1 MTEFGQAP
9 VLAAADFQRLRALV
23 FAASGIQL
31 AESKRHLVASR
42 LWSRLRAL
50 QLSSYA
56 EYVTLLDGQGQE
68 REQAL
73 ALDALTTHETSFFR
87 ESQHFPAIVEH
98 GKAARP
104 GRRFRVW
111 SAACSTG
118 EEAWSIAMLLAAR
131 YPPGSWE
138 ILGTDVSA
146 PSVEAASR
154 ALYAL
159 ERSATI
165 PPELLKR
172 FCRKGRDQYE
182 GTFLIDAAL
191 RESVSFSVANLCEP
205 QPMVLGS
212 FNVIVLRNVLIYFE
226 AAERQRIVNNL
237 VERLAPGGL
246 LVNGHAESVTG
257 MHRELAPVAQT
268 IHRRVPLA
276 QRGAA

>member
-1 MTEFGQAP
+1 MTELGQAP

-23 FAASGIQL
+23 FEASGIQL

-50 QLSSYA
+50 QLSSYG
-56 EYVTLLDGQGQE
+56 EYVVLLGTPGHDRE
-68 REQAL
+68 RAL

-87 ESQHFPAIVEH
+87 ESQHFPAILEH
-98 GKAARP
+98 ARVPRP
-104 GRRFRVW
+104 GRKFRLW

-118 EEAWSIAMLLAAR
+118 EEAWSLAMLLATR
-131 YPPGSWE
+131 SSPDSWQ
-138 ILGTDVSA
+138 IVGTDVSA
-146 PSVEAASR
+146 PSVESANR

-159 ERSATI
+159 ERSGTI
-165 PPELLKR
+165 PPELLRR

-182 GTFLIDAAL
+182 GTFLIDASL
-191 RESVSFSVANLCEP
+191 RENVSFSVANICNP
-205 QPMVLGS
+205 QPALGS
-212 FNVIVLRNVLIYFE
+212 FDVIVLRNVLIYFE
-226 AAERQRIVNNL
+226 AAERMRIVNNL

-257 MHRELAPVAQT
+257 MHRELVPVAQT